1 MGNILEIVSGALKNL
16 LSDFSEKHAKIL
28 MLGLDAAGKTT
39 VLYKLKLN
47 EVVNTIPTIGFN
59 VETVKPGKN
68 VSFTVWDVGGQ
79 DKIRPLW
86 RHYFVGTEGL
96 VFVVDSVDKS
106 RFHEARDELNWI
118 LDSDEMVGVP
128 LVVLANK
135 QDLPNACNPS
145 EVAEKLGLTMVKN
158 CKWYVHG
165 TSALSGEGVLES
177 VSELSRLVREHQKG
191 QR

>member
-1 MGNILEIVSGALKNL
+1 MGNLISALQNL
-16 LSDFSEKHAKIL
+16 LSEFSDKHAKIL

-47 EVVNTIPTIGFN
+47 EIVNTIPTIGFN

-86 RHYFVGTEGL
+86 RHYFSGAEGL
-96 VFVVDSVDKS
+96 IYVVDSADKS

-118 LDSDEMVGVP
+118 LESDEMLGVP
-128 LVVLANK
+128 LVILANK
-135 QDLPNACNPS
+135 QDMPNASSPS
-145 EVAEKLGLTMVKN
+145 EVADKLGLTTVKN
-158 CKWYVHG
+158 RKWHIHG
-165 TSALSGEGVLES
+165 TSALSGDGVFES
-177 VSELSRLVREHQKG
+177 VSELSRLVRDFQKE
-191 QR
+191 QK

>member
-135 QDLPNACNPS
+135 QDMPNACNPS

-158 CKWYVHG
+158 RKWYVHG

-177 VSELSRLVREHQKG
+177 VSELSRLVREYQKG

>member
-158 CKWYVHG
+158 RKWYVHG